1 MRCPVCGKV
10 FYSRTCPHCGSSTQP
25 TSQQTPED
33 LPPSP
38 ESDTEERR
46 CVKKSKRRKVGNQLM
61 VLSIFLLFAQI
72 FGSYVGYEM
81 ADDQGVSFVT
91 RISEKL
97 PVWVAVTA
105 ILFIIGFILYLC
117 GKSTTDKRSASADTP
132 HTEQAQ
138 TTPAAPSKTP
148 VLYALFTD
156 LTPGKIIVI
165 VFLAFAIAMLLL
177 AMLTAFH

>member
-1 MRCPVCGKV
+1 
-10 FYSRTCPHCGSSTQP
+10 
-25 TSQQTPED
+25 
-33 LPPSP
+33 
-38 ESDTEERR
+38 
-46 CVKKSKRRKVGNQLM
+46 M

-81 ADDQGVSFVT
+81 ADDQGVSFV
-91 RISEKL
+91 KL